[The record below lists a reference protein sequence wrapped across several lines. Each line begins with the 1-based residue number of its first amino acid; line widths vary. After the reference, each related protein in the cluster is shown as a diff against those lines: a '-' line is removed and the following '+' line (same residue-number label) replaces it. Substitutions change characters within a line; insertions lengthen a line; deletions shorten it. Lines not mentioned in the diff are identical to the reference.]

1 MSTPR
6 TDLPGATAD
15 DAATTLPTL
24 VPRDRRGLT
33 LHETVLLAVLAVVFG
48 FLYWAF
54 VQAWYGLQIAMG
66 PLGDLAQNVLAGSWI
81 MVAPLAVYIVR
92 KPGVGVVVEILAAL
106 VEVAFL
112 GSPVGPMLLLVGFI
126 QGATAELPFALT
138 RYRHFGWPTFLAS
151 GVSAGVLTFAYNA
164 FRQGWLG
171 QEYLGLR
178 FAFTLASCILLSAV
192 AAKLLGDGLLRTG
205 VLDNQAIGRAAR

>member
-1 MSTPR
+1 MTAPLTESTDTP
-6 TDLPGATAD
+6 AVTA
-15 DAATTLPTL
+15 
-24 VPRDRRGLT
+24 RRRHGLT

-54 VQAWYGLQIAMG
+54 VQAWYGLQVAMG

-92 KPGVGVVVEILAAL
+92 KPGVGIVVEILAAL

-112 GSPVGPMLLLVGFI
+112 GSPAGPMLLVVGLI
-126 QGATAELPFALT
+126 QGASAELPFALT
-138 RYRHFGWPTFLAS
+138 RYRRYGWPTFVAS
-151 GVSAGVLTFAYNA
+151 GVSAGILTFAYNA
-164 FRQGWLG
+164 FSQGWLG
-171 QEYLGLR
+171 QDYLGLR
-178 FAFTLASCILLSAV
+178 FIFTLTSCILLCGV
-192 AAKLLGDGLLRTG
+192 AAKLLGNGLLRTG